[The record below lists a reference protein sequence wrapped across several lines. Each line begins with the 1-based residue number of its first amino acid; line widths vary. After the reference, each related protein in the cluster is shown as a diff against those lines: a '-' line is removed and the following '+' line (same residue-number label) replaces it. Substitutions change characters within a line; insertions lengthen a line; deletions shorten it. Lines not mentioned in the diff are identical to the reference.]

1 MRTTG
6 RTARTLALGLAAPA
20 LAGVMALTPTA
31 FAGAQPWTP
40 LTPVERVD
48 LPRYLGT
55 WHQLA
60 ANPAPFNLDC
70 VRDTTARYSLVDDR
84 NVRVENACTTV
95 TGDRR
100 GIVGNARVNGPA
112 ELHVSF
118 ASVPGQDAADGPS
131 NYLVAHLAD
140 DYSWALVGD
149 PSRLSGFVLSRTPSV
164 DAARWQEIRRVVE
177 ARGYNSCLMLTS
189 PTTGGLP
196 DIRPL
201 CTV

>member
-1 MRTTG
+1 MRTII
-6 RTARTLALGLAAPA
+6 RTAAATCAAAAVALSTAVAAAAAP
-20 LAGVMALTPTA
+20 GE
-31 FAGAQPWTP
+31 P
-40 LTPVERVD
+40 LRPVDRIDV
-48 LPRYLGT
+48 PRYLGS
-55 WHQLA
+55 WYQLA

-70 VRDTTARYSLVDDR
+70 VRDTTANYTQAGDR
-84 NVRVENACTTV
+84 DVRVENSCTTI

-118 ASVPGQDAADGPS
+118 PSVPGQSSPDGPS
-131 NYLVAHLAD
+131 NYLVAHIAD

-149 PSRLSGFVLSRTPSV
+149 PTRLSGFVLSRTPVV
-164 DAARWQEIRRVVE
+164 DDAGWQEIRRVVE
-177 ARGYNSCLMLTS
+177 TQGYNSCLMLTS
-189 PTTGGLP
+189 PTTAGRQ

>member
-1 MRTTG
+1 MRTII
-6 RTARTLALGLAAPA
+6 RTVAVTCAAAALALFAAGTATAAA
-20 LAGVMALTPTA
+20 LR
-31 FAGAQPWTP
+31 
-40 LTPVERVD
+40 PVDRIDV
-48 LPRYLGT
+48 PRYLGT

-70 VRDTTARYSLVDDR
+70 VRDTTARYTQVGDR
-84 NVRVENACTTV
+84 DVRVENSCTTI

-118 ASVPGQDAADGPS
+118 PSVPGQSAPDGPS
-131 NYLVAHLAD
+131 NYLVAHIAD

-149 PSRLSGFVLSRTPSV
+149 PTRLSGFVLSRTPAV
-164 DAARWQEIRRVVE
+164 DAARWQEIRQVVE
-177 ARGYNSCLMLTS
+177 AQGYNSCLMLTS
-189 PTTGGLP
+189 PTSGGRQDL
-196 DIRPL
+196 RPL

>member
-1 MRTTG
+1 MNWTRRIAATI
-6 RTARTLALGLAAPA
+6 ACCAAALPLAGTVAAQAAPWA
-20 LAGVMALTPTA
+20 
-31 FAGAQPWTP
+31 P

-70 VRDTTARYSLVDDR
+70 VRDTTANYSLVDD
-84 NVRVENACTTV
+84 NDVRVENSCTTV

-118 ASVPGQDAADGPS
+118 PSVPGQSSPDGPS
-131 NYLVAHLAD
+131 NYLVAHIAD

-149 PSRLSGFVLSRTPSV
+149 PNRLSGFVLSRTPVV
-164 DAARWQEIRRVVE
+164 DAAGWQEIRRVVE
-177 ARGYNSCLMLTS
+177 AQGYNSCLMLTS
-189 PTTGGLP
+189 PTTEGLQ

-201 CTV
+201 CMV

>member
-1 MRTTG
+1 VRTTG
-6 RTARTLALGLAAPA
+6 RLARILALGAAAPA
-20 LAGVMALTPTA
+20 LAGAMALSPAAT
-31 FAGAQPWTP
+31 AGAQPWTP
-40 LTPVERVD
+40 LTPVEQVD

-70 VRDTTARYSLVDDR
+70 VRDTTARYDLIDARD
-84 NVRVENACTTV
+84 VRVENTCTTV

-118 ASVPGQDAADGPS
+118 PSVPGQDSPDGPS
-131 NYLVAHLAD
+131 NYLVAHIAD

-149 PSRLSGFVLSRTPSV
+149 PTRLSGFVLSRTPAV
-164 DAARWQEIRRVVE
+164 DVARWQEIRRVVE
-177 ARGYNSCLMLTS
+177 ANGYNSCLMLTS

>member
-1 MRTTG
+1 MS
-6 RTARTLALGLAAPA
+6 
-20 LAGVMALTPTA
+20 LAGTA
-31 FAGAQPWTP
+31 AAQTAPGTP

-84 NVRVENACTTV
+84 DVRVENSCTTV
-95 TGDRR
+95 TGGRR

-118 ASVPGQDAADGPS
+118 PSVPGQSAPDGPS
-131 NYLVAHLAD
+131 NYLVAHIAD

-149 PSRLSGFVLSRTPSV
+149 PSRLSGFVLSRTPAV
-164 DAARWQEIRRVVE
+164 DTARWQEIRHVVE

-189 PTTGGLP
+189 PTTGGLQ